1 MIPCMNLMKMDPVH
15 DEDIDDCLQW
25 RHYVG
30 VGSGARNNL
39 GPHKVMTYVGGS
51 GGFSARNV
59 LNLGS
64 LKWHFLHF
72 ESTFE

>member
-1 MIPCMNLMKMDPVH
+1 MGVDP
-15 DEDIDDCLQW
+15 
-25 RHYVG
+25 
-30 VGSGARNNL
+30 GARQKF
-39 GPHKVMTYVGGS
+39 GPPQSDDKCRGS

-72 ESTFE
+72 ESTFK